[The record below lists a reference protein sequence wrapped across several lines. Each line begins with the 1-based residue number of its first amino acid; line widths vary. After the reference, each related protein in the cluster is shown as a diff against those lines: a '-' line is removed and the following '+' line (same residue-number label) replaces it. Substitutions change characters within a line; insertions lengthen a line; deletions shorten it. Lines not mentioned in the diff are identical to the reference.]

1 MLGCW
6 EIEPEN
12 RPNFESLASDL
23 VASLASMA
31 DYLMLEQDEEI
42 SVTASGNGNNSPW
55 YIPHAAFKRGEYLDN
70 VFVNL
75 QHLEENMRDTSRPAS
90 YVDPNSMP
98 CSDNETE
105 DGFITPEPNRTGMTA
120 QRWGGCEGGSG
131 GREKREP
138 RPN

>member
-23 VASLASMA
+23 VASLASMS
-31 DYLMLEQDEEI
+31 DYLMLEQDMEI
-42 SVTASGNGNNSPW
+42 SVTASGNGNSPR
-55 YIPHAAFKRGEYLDN
+55 YNPYTM
-70 VFVNL
+70 V
-75 QHLEENMRDTSRPAS
+75 HLEENMRDTSRPAS

-105 DGFITPEPNRTGMTA
+105 DGFVTPEPNQTGTTA
-120 QRWGGCEGGSG
+120 QRLRDGGGEVVRVDLEGERGES
-131 GREKREP
+131 P
-138 RPN
+138 D